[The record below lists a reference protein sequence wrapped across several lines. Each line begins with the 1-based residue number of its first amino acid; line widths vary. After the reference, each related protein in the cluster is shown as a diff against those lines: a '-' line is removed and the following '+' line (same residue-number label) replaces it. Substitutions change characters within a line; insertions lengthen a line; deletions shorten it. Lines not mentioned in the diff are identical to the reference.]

1 MRQDKLNKILQ
12 KPIFL
17 VLLTVFFVLHGYT
30 ENFDVIPVADSLYLL
45 GVYIAASILV
55 CWLFW
60 LFYHDVG
67 KSAIMSFAIMAF
79 QFFFGSLQDT
89 LKAGFAQGF
98 FSRYS
103 FLLPFFLVVFL
114 LIIVGL
120 RRRKNGV
127 ARVSAYLNV
136 LFALLILI
144 DLVWLADKALSTY
157 DRNRPTSSHNIA
169 SCDTCARPDIYF
181 LLFDEYS
188 SSTALRELWNYDN
201 DDLDNFLRQ
210 KGFSIQAYSRSNYNF
225 TPFSIAST
233 LNMDYLDIPNPRA
246 CTVKDYS
253 ACVSSIRNNRICSML
268 EALGYEI
275 VNYSIFDLDKNPSPV
290 VEDFLPLKTKLITS
304 QTFLS
309 RIRKDLFYHL
319 LTGKFEIP
327 WLSSDLIYTTY
338 HNNEKIINATLKE
351 SMSVSVKPKFVYS
364 HIEMPH
370 PPFYYSQDR
379 KQTDRNVLV
388 EENNKLSPSSYLGY
402 LPKTNLVIKQLVN
415 SIITN
420 AKRPVVII
428 LMGDHGFRTRQP
440 EPYHFRNQ
448 NAVYT
453 SFSTDNWFDP
463 NISNVNEFRVLS
475 NHLFQTSFSLLKDST
490 VFLRDK

>member
-1 MRQDKLNKILQ
+1 MNKILQ

-17 VLLTVFFVLHGYT
+17 VLLPVFFVLHGYT

-45 GVYIAASILV
+45 GIYIAVSLLV
-55 CWLFW
+55 FWLFW
-60 LFYHDVG
+60 LFYHDVA
-67 KSAIMSFAIMAF
+67 KAAIMSFAFMAL

-89 LKAGFAQGF
+89 LKSELGESF
-98 FSRYS
+98 FSRYA
-103 FLLPFFLVVFL
+103 FLLPFFFVIFV

-120 RRRKNGV
+120 RKRKRGLTKL
-127 ARVSAYLNV
+127 SAYLNV
-136 LFALLILI
+136 LFALLVLM
-144 DLVWLADKALSTY
+144 DLVWLVDKVLSAHE
-157 DRNRPTSSHNIA
+157 RSRPAHSFQMA

-188 SSTALRELWNYDN
+188 SSTALKELWNYDN
-201 DDLDNFLRQ
+201 NDLDSFLRQ
-210 KGFSIQAYSRSNYNF
+210 KGFSIQAYSKSNYNF

-233 LNMDYLDIPNPRA
+233 LNMDYLTIPNPKA

-253 ACVSSIRNNRICSML
+253 ACVSSIRKNGICSML

-290 VEDFLPLKTKLITS
+290 VEDFLPIKTKLITS

-327 WLSSDLIYTTY
+327 WLTRDLIYTTY

-351 SMSVSVKPKFVYS
+351 SMSFSLKPKFVYS

-370 PPFYYSQDR
+370 PPFYYSQGR

-388 EENNKLSPSSYLGY
+388 EENSKLSPSSYLGY
-402 LPKTNLVIKQLVN
+402 LPRTNLVIKQLVN
-415 SIITN
+415 SIIAN
-420 AKRPVVII
+420 ARRPVVIV

-453 SFSTDNWFDP
+453 SFATDKWFDP
-463 NISNVNEFRVLS
+463 HISNVNEFRVLC
-475 NHLFQTSFSLLKDST
+475 NHLFQTSFPLLKDST
-490 VFLRDK
+490 VFLVDK